1 MNKLLQEPVKVYER
15 EQARKKSNAYVT
27 RSCDYWLVVH
37 NLDARFQK
45 QPEFNKIIC
54 SK

>member
-27 RSCDYWLVVH
+27 RSCDYWLCCPQ
-37 NLDARFQK
+37 LGRSF
-45 QPEFNKIIC
+45 PEATGVQ
-54 SK
+54 